1 MNRTENKHKSTSFVL
16 VLTWSC
22 GKCPSNIAKN
32 KYPNQECIERS
43 LRKIFSIN
51 ATFMCQIPLN
61 THRQIKIEDTSDY
74 RRETDADEVW
84 VGDRTEAKRPIP
96 FFIFCPLHCW
106 SMWPQMQGGWDGGWK
121 GVQGERWE
129 VFHGMNG
136 VWRGHRRL
144 YIRRN
149 WNTDDTDTF
158 QIMTRA
164 HLCKTSHRKLK
175 NPERPEAGL
184 LLWRCHMTS
193 LNRHKLGHWPH

>member
-1 MNRTENKHKSTSFVL
+1 MILYYSQIWLCCYLIWIGLRTNVNQPQLYKCWIDHLCVRSHSTHTDRLRSRTRATTEERQTL
-16 VLTWSC
+16 M
-22 GKCPSNIAKN
+22 KC
-32 KYPNQECIERS
+32 E
-43 LRKIFSIN
+43 
-51 ATFMCQIPLN
+51 
-61 THRQIKIEDTSDY
+61 
-74 RRETDADEVW
+74 W
-84 VGDRTEAKRPIP
+84 VIAKRPIP

-106 SMWPQMQGGWDGGWK
+106 SMWPQTQGGWDGGWK

-144 YIRRN
+144 YVRRN

-158 QIMTRA
+158 QIMARA